1 MKISKLRIKNLFG
14 ITEFEADGQSL
25 ELLGANGTGK
35 TSVLDAIRLALTN
48 KTDREFTVKNGETE
62 GEIFIEFDNG
72 IAITRKPRTNMTDYK
87 KITQDG
93 KEVQRPEEFL
103 NNLFSKLPLDPIK
116 FINLDEKEQNRILLD
131 LIKYDWDLNKIEKWF
146 GEVPPAVDY
155 SKTIIEV
162 LAQIAAEDGFYYQQR
177 AKINREIRE
186 KEAVVEEMVR
196 SIPEGFNAEKWRDY
210 DLGKTYS
217 KIEAAIQ
224 NNAKIDKAQEMQA
237 NYETKIAAFKS
248 DKETE
253 IAKIKQSTLDEITR
267 QKTKIA
273 SLEAELAAAKERMTH
288 IGENET
294 AKIEAAEA
302 NFQAHIS
309 KFNEELK
316 VFQPYISSKK
326 QDVQALKDEADTAGK
341 MKIHLS
347 EFDRMTKINDE
358 IDSLRAKSS
367 EFTEKI
373 ELARTLPAEILNEAE
388 LPLQN
393 MTTDGKIVLI
403 NNLPIS
409 NLSEGEKLNLC
420 VDVAIK
426 NDKGL
431 QIVLIDGVEKLSSSN
446 RAALFAKC
454 KEAGLQ
460 FIATRTTD
468 EPELTVIEL

>member
-87 KITQDG
+87 KITQNG
-93 KEVQRPEEFL
+93 KDVQKPEEFL
-103 NNLFSKLPLDPIK
+103 NSLFSKMQLNPVE

-131 LIKYDWDLNKIEKWF
+131 LIKYEWDLNKIEKWF

-162 LAQIAAEDGFYYQQR
+162 LAAIASEDGFYYQQR
-177 AKINREIRE
+177 KKLNLEIKE
-186 KEAVVEEMVR
+186 KKAVVEEMIR
-196 SIPEGFNAEKWRDY
+196 SIPEGFNAEKWKEY
-210 DLGKTYS
+210 DLSNTYS
-217 KIEAAIQ
+217 KIEHAIQ
-224 NNAKIDKAQEMQA
+224 NNAKIDKAAEMQS
-237 NYETKIAAFKS
+237 NYEAKIAAFKS
-248 DKETE
+248 EKETE
-253 IAKIKQSTLDEITR
+253 IAKIKQSTLDEVTR

-273 SLEAELAAAKERMTH
+273 SLEAELAAAKERMSH
-288 IGENET
+288 IGENEA
-294 AKIEAAEA
+294 AKIDAAEA
-302 NFQAHIS
+302 NFQANIS

-316 VFQPYISSKK
+316 VFQPYLNGKK
-326 QDVQALKDEADTAGK
+326 EDVQALKDEADTAGK

-347 EFDRMTKINDE
+347 EYERMTKINDE

-388 LPLQN
+388 LPLEN

-403 NNLPIS
+403 NGLPIS

-431 QIVLIDGVEKLSSSN
+431 QIVLIDGVEKLSSKN

-454 KEAGLQ
+454 KTAGLQ